1 MAGRIVW
8 TKKAMD
14 ERTEILEYWYFR
26 TKSKAYSIKI
36 NKLIVES
43 TKLISKYPDIGKAT
57 NLENIR
63 IKVISNYL
71 LFYEISGLQIIILT
85 LWDSRRNPGK
95 LKVK

>member
-1 MAGRIVW
+1 MATRIIW
-8 TKKAMD
+8 TKKALD
-14 ERTEILEYWYFR
+14 ERREILEYWYYR
-26 TKSKAYSIKI
+26 TKSKTYSR
-36 NKLIVES
+36 KLNALVVEN

-63 IKVISNYL
+63 VKVISNYL
-71 LFYEISGLQIIILT
+71 LFYEVSGLQIIILT